1 MFVASQKVKTNEYPI
16 TDLLEANIGYEH
28 LKKLSE
34 SILCIPMGTPT
45 VERLFSAMN
54 RIMTNL
60 RNRMGQDTLQYCMK
74 ISIEGDEDPSIE
86 YVEEVIDLYA
96 TKKTRRIRFK

>member
-1 MFVASQKVKTNEYPI
+1 
-16 TDLLEANIGYEH
+16 
-28 LKKLSE
+28 
-34 SILCIPMGTPT
+34 
-45 VERLFSAMN
+45 MN

-60 RNRMGQDTLQYCMK
+60 HNRMGQDTLQYCMK
-74 ISIEGDEDPSIE
+74 ISIEGDEDPPIE